1 MRITAQTKSATRKRI
16 LQSARR
22 LFADSGYDTTTTRD
36 IAVASQIAT
45 GTLFNYFPTKEA
57 IVASLAREAI
67 DDALASDIPTADTLE
82 EDLFA
87 LVAAGLRK
95 LRPLR
100 RHLPSLLET
109 SLSPLA
115 ATRPDDDATAFRLLQ
130 LDRVASLA
138 AGHGFGPL
146 PPTALQLSWT
156 LYTGALLFWAGDE
169 SRGQQETLALLDD
182 SVDMFVGWLRQQGT
196 TPPGPQGP

>member
-22 LFADSGYDTTTTRD
+22 LFSDNGYDTTTTRD
-36 IAVASQIAT
+36 IAVAAQIAT

-67 DDALASDIPTADTLE
+67 DDALASDIPPADTLE

-130 LDRVASLA
+130 LDRVAALA
-138 AGHGFGPL
+138 AAHGFGPL
-146 PPTALQLSWT
+146 SPTALQLYWT

-196 TPPGPQGP
+196 TPPGPKGS